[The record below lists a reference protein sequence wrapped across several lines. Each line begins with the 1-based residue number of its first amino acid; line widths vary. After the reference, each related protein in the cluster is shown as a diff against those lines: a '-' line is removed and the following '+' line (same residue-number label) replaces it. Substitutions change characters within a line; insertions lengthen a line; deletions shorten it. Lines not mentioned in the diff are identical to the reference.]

1 MRRWPL
7 SWRND
12 YDGRFVVYNLPSD
25 GDGCLLLDPLRGGEH
40 GQLLGGGAGG
50 QQVEQHGADVGRDQA
65 LLRVQPSSHVS
76 QHRGHLVIVSTSQH

>member
-25 GDGCLLLDPLRGGEH
+25 SDGCLLLDPLRGGEH

-50 QQVEQHGADVGRDQA
+50 QQVEQHGADVCRDQA
-65 LLRVQPSSHVS
+65 LSGVQPCSHVS
-76 QHRGHLVIVSTSQH
+76 QHRGHLDIEIVCS

>member
-12 YDGRFVVYNLPSD
+12 YDGRFVVCNLPSD

-65 LLRVQPSSHVS
+65 LLRVQPSSHVR
-76 QHRGHLVIVSTSQH
+76 QHRGHLDIEIVSTS

>member
-12 YDGRFVVYNLPSD
+12 YDGRFVVCNLPSD

-50 QQVEQHGADVGRDQA
+50 QQVEQHGADVGRDEA
-65 LLRVQPSSHVS
+65 LLRVQPSSHVH
-76 QHRGHLVIVSTSQH
+76 QHRGHLDIEIVSTS

>member
-65 LLRVQPSSHVS
+65 LLRVQPDSHVG
-76 QHRGHLVIVSTSQH
+76 QHRGHLVIEIVSTS

>member
-1 MRRWPL
+1 MSHWPL

-12 YDGRFVVYNLPSD
+12 YDGIFVVYNLPSD

-50 QQVEQHGADVGRDQA
+50 QEVEQHRPDVGRDQA
-65 LLRVQPSSHVS
+65 LLRVQPSRHVS
-76 QHRGHLVIVSTSQH
+76 QHRGHLAYR